1 MENEKEKEKG
11 IDEKLWSRSFVLLIF
26 LNFAMFMGFQILMPV
41 LPVYARALGGNEAT
55 AGLVVGIFTIS
66 AVVVRPFIG
75 KGLDIL
81 GRKKIFLIGFIF
93 FCLFSLSYTMAST
106 VLVLLFLRFFH
117 GFGWGTTSTTANT
130 VASDIIPR
138 SRLGEGM
145 GYFGLTS
152 TLAMAIA
159 PALGLY
165 MIQHLSF
172 GFDGVFI
179 FSGIAFLVA
188 MGLSL
193 GICYPTLQPQPEKG
207 ALFEKSAFRSA
218 TIVTLLTMPYG
229 SVVTFIALYA
239 QQQGITNIGLFFTV
253 YALVL
258 MISRPLFG
266 RLSDQ
271 KGFAIAIVPGLLG
284 VMLALFLLSL
294 AQTIPLFLLAGAVY
308 GLSFGAAM
316 PALQAMS
323 VQNVPPH
330 RRGAA
335 SATYSTGFDLGIG
348 LGSILLGTVAQV
360 AGYSSMYLW
369 AILPVLLALI
379 IFFLPAK
386 H

>member
-1 MENEKEKEKG
+1 MEKEEG
-11 IDEKLWSRSFVLLIF
+11 IDEKLWSRNFVLLIL
-26 LNFAMFMGFQILMPV
+26 LNFVMFMGFQILMPV

-75 KGLDIL
+75 KTLDVY
-81 GRKKIFLIGFIF
+81 GRKKLFLIGFIV
-93 FCLFSLSYTMAST
+93 FCLFSFSYTIAST
-106 VLVLLFLRFFH
+106 VVMLLLLRFFH

-165 MIQHLSF
+165 MIQYSSF
-172 GFDGVFI
+172 NGVFI
-179 FSGIAFLVA
+179 FSAVAFLLA
-188 MGLSL
+188 MGLSF
-193 GICYPTLQPQPEKG
+193 GIRYPALQSQPGKS
-207 ALFEKSAFRSA
+207 ALFEKSAFRPTA
-218 TIVTLLTMPYG
+218 IVSLLTMSYG

-239 QQQGITNIGLFFTV
+239 QAQGIANIGLFFTV
-253 YALVL
+253 YALAL

-266 RLSDQ
+266 RLSDR
-271 KGFAIAIVPGLLG
+271 KGFGIAVIPGVLG
-284 VMLALFLLSL
+284 VMLALFLLSQANTL
-294 AQTIPLFLLAGAVY
+294 PLFLIAGAVY
-308 GLSFGAAM
+308 GLCFGAAM

-323 VQNVPPH
+323 VRHVPPY

-335 SATYSTGFDLGIG
+335 SATYTTGFDLGIG
-348 LGSILLGTVAQV
+348 LGSIFLGTVAQ
-360 AGYSSMYLW
+360 ATGYSRMYLW
-369 AILPVLLALI
+369 AILPVFFALI
-379 IFFLPAK
+379 IFFLPNK
-386 H
+386 K